1 MSIFNI
7 IRSGSLSE
15 YYVLAPE
22 RYDPRRLQKI
32 TQDSVSLEE
41 LFSIENPTLS
51 KRNIFDN
58 EKYIVIDTGDSFE
71 GIINNGK
78 KEILGKDVGSSKKT
92 VTYGDVIISRLRP
105 YLRQI
110 GFLDKSFFDGKKN
123 ILVSTEYF
131 ILKSRDSDINSSWI
145 VPFLLLSEIQELL
158 SRAQE
163 GGHHP
168 RFSKATL
175 SEIKIPMNI
184 VDDRK
189 RLSFE
194 VEKYIDRIQ
203 LSYKFLRNLTNNI
216 ENIMQI

>member
-1 MSIFNI
+1 MSVFNI
-7 IRSGSLSE
+7 VKSGSLSE

-22 RYDPRRLQKI
+22 RYDPRRFQKASR
-32 TQDSVSLEE
+32 DSVILEE
-41 LFSIENPTLS
+41 FFSIENPTMS

-78 KEILGKDVGSSKKT
+78 EEILGKDVGSSKKT
-92 VTYGDVIISRLRP
+92 VIYGDVIISRLRP

-110 GFLDKSFFDGKKN
+110 GFLDKSLFNGRKN

-131 ILKSRDSDINSSWI
+131 ILKSRDFNINSSWI
-145 VPFLLLSEIQELL
+145 VPFLLMSEIQELL

-184 VDDRK
+184 VDNRK
-189 RLSFE
+189 KISYE

-203 LSYKFLRNLTNNI
+203 LSYNSLRELTKNI
-216 ENIMQI
+216 ESIM